1 MSAGNDYTH
10 VEFAAMEQGEADFM
24 RTYSSLAQV
33 LDDLQNQLQTNLAD
47 WDGSAQQAFYEAHMV
62 WNAAMANLQSVLSQL
77 GSAIGAANA
86 NYQEA
91 ERTILS
97 RWS

>member
-1 MSAGNDYTH
+1 MSAGNDFTH

-24 RTYSSLAQV
+24 RTYSSLAEV
-33 LDDLQNQLQTNLAD
+33 LGQLQSQLAANLSE
-47 WDGSAQQAFYEAHMV
+47 WDGAAQQAFNEAHLT
-62 WNAAMANLQSVLSQL
+62 WNAAMSNMQDAIARL
-77 GSAIGAANA
+77 GSTIRQANQ

-91 ERTILS
+91 EQSIVS